1 MSLLYAYNSL
11 LYDAVLVVHRL
22 LLLLLLHVLLRVATG
37 RGPPT
42 GRPVGGGLLFGVRY
56 GVVGH
61 VRDPGRGS
69 GSRAVR
75 PASR

>member
-1 MSLLYAYNSL
+1 MHRITL

-22 LLLLLLHVLLRVATG
+22 LLLLLLLHVLLGLATG
-37 RGPPT
+37 RGPPA

-75 PASR
+75 PAGR